1 MGYHGEHGID
11 AAVERDHFETG
22 VMLVAFA
29 VEASAVEIE
38 DIGNLFAAVVPAA
51 FGREG
56 GKKLG
61 NYRVGAVACAA
72 GEK

>member
-1 MGYHGEHGID
+1 
-11 AAVERDHFETG
+11 
-22 VMLVAFA
+22 MLVAFA